1 MEHRRIA
8 AVMVRAA
15 GVFFG
20 RRRILGN
27 PDRHMTCAGFGDAKS
42 KDDVA
47 ILVVRWSYSNQSG
60 SQVNNESF
68 FNGEALAG

>member
-15 GVFFG
+15 VVFFG
-20 RRRILGN
+20 RRRILGD
-27 PDRHMTCAGFGDAKS
+27 PDRHMICAGFGDAKS

-47 ILVVRWSYSNQSG
+47 ILVARGNEQVR
-60 SQVNNESF
+60 
-68 FNGEALAG
+68 